1 MLPGTQ
7 TLQQMNLGR
16 DKASYSVQFG
26 LAPYFHDR
34 LMDCVNKAPV
44 YVVCF
49 DESLNKVTQEKQM
62 DCHVR
67 YYDCATR
74 FITSSFLGHA
84 KASDL
89 NEAFQD
95 NCKRLD
101 PQKLL
106 QVSMDG
112 PNVNLKFHMDL
123 SSQLVADYNKKPVD
137 LGTCGLHQVHNA
149 FKHSMQVKQL

>member
-1 MLPGTQ
+1 
-7 TLQQMNLGR
+7 
-16 DKASYSVQFG
+16 
-26 LAPYFHDR
+26 
-34 LMDCVNKAPV
+34 
-44 YVVCF
+44 VCF

-67 YYDCATR
+67 YYDCATHQVTTR

-89 NEAFQD
+89 KEAFQD

-112 PNVNLKFHMDL
+112 PNVNLKFHRDL
-123 SSQLVADYNKKPVD
+123 SSQLVADYNKKRVD
-137 LGTCGLHQVHNA
+137 LGTCGLHQA
-149 FKHSMQVKQL
+149 CYASQQL